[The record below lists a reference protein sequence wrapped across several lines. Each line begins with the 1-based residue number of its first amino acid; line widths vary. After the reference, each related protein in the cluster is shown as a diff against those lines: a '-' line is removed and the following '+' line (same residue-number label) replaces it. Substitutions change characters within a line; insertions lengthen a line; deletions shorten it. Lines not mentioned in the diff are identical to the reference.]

1 MCRSAWCFALFGLT
15 LLLPACSDYASDPTD
30 GAGGFLRDTHSFR
43 LNPNQPVGDAPNVLR
58 VEGKSATLDPLTPEE
73 GDIWPGPVKPSP
85 TLQDIE
91 QEMQQEDRSAP
102 MPSLPPAHP
111 QPTPQGGASSEGAS
125 SSMSVA
131 PLPGGRTSV
140 TSGNGVRTYT
150 DPKGGTGIVVP
161 NGNGT
166 STLVGADGSI
176 TTVPDK
182 K

>member
-1 MCRSAWCFALFGLT
+1 MCRSGWRFALFGLT

-30 GAGGFLRDTHSFR
+30 GAGGFLRDTHSFH
-43 LNPNQPVGDAPNVLR
+43 LNPNQPVGDAPNMLR
-58 VEGKSATLDPLTPEE
+58 VEGKNAKLETLAPEE
-73 GDIWPGPVKPSP
+73 GDVWPGPVKPTP

-91 QEMQQEDRSAP
+91 QEMQQEDHSAA

-111 QPTPQGGASSEGAS
+111 QPTPQGT
-125 SSMSVA
+125 A
-131 PLPGGRTSV
+131 PQAGTSV
-140 TSGNGVRTYT
+140 PSGNGVRTYT

-166 STLVGADGSI
+166 STLVGADGTI
-176 TTVPDK
+176 TTIPDK